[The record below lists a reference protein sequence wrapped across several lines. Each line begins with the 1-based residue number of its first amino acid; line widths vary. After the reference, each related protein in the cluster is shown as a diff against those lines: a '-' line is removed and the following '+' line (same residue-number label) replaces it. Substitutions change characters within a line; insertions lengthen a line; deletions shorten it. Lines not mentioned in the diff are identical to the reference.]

1 MGIICKENIGVKTQD
16 EFYSIDKIVMG
27 LAFNIQ
33 NTLGKFCDEKIYQE
47 VLCRKCNE
55 NSIVAK
61 REVEI
66 IVSYKEF
73 CKKYK
78 IDLLLEDGA
87 VYELK
92 TVKTLNDLHKQQLIN
107 YLLLTGIR
115 HGKLINF
122 QSNSVEYEF
131 VSTTL
136 TKNDRYNFNV
146 DFDDFVELTDK
157 CILLKDIL
165 INILQE
171 WGAYLDYRLYNE
183 AIIYFLGGYED
194 VVVPVEFFYNNE
206 IVGKQKMQ
214 LLNKQTIFH
223 LSCVRKSVQSY
234 ENNICRLIKHTNIK
248 NVQWINLNKNYI
260 TLKTIK

>member
-1 MGIICKENIGVKTQD
+1 
-16 EFYSIDKIVMG
+16 
-27 LAFNIQ
+27 
-33 NTLGKFCDEKIYQE
+33 
-47 VLCRKCNE
+47 
-55 NSIVAK
+55 
-61 REVEI
+61 
-66 IVSYKEF
+66 
-73 CKKYK
+73 
-78 IDLLLEDGA
+78 LEDGA

-157 CILLKDIL
+157 CLLLKNTL
-165 INILQE
+165 LNILQE

-183 AIIYFLGGYED
+183 AIIYFLGGYEV
-194 VVVPVEFFYNNE
+194 VVVPVEIFYNKE
-206 IVGKQKMQ
+206 VVGKQKMQ

-223 LSCVRKSVQSY
+223 LSCIHKSVQSY
-234 ENNICRLIKHTNIK
+234 ENNINRLIKHTNI
-248 NVQWINLNKNYI
+248 NCVQWINLNKNYI
-260 TLKTIK
+260 TIKTIK